1 MTFLQAWRALAR
13 RRAFTLATILT
24 LGAGIAVTATMFTIV
39 DGVLL
44 RPLPFPDADRLV
56 AVYEAHPGN
65 RERVSLMAPARVEEW
80 NRLNRTFE
88 SISSSYF
95 DSVTDTSTPEPER
108 LDARRVTARFFDVH
122 RMAPLAGRT
131 FVPDEERF
139 GGGAAAVISEALW
152 ARRFGRSPA
161 AIGSRLTIGG
171 VAHPIV
177 GVMPR
182 AFSGAATDVW
192 LPAQI
197 APGLMQARE
206 ARFLSGVG
214 RLRPGVT
221 PADAQRDLGAVQ
233 ARLGE
238 QFPTTDKDW
247 SAEVRDMK
255 DVRVGTHRRP
265 LLAMFGAVV
274 LLFAIAVANVA
285 GLMLVQLHRRAGEFA
300 IRAAIGASRAQMAG
314 AVMREAA
321 ILAVAG
327 AAIGGALTIWL
338 TRAAAAGLTAVPRS
352 GELRVDLRVLLFVM
366 AASAAAA
373 LLFGLAP
380 AAVATRARISTL
392 LSSTGR
398 GASTR
403 HRLQGA
409 LVVAQLALG
418 VVLAGS
424 AGLLLRSYGALA
436 GVDTGFDA
444 GPVLTFHVGATWDED
459 RVRIGQLQERLL
471 SELERIPGVEAAGFA
486 NFLPAPGATLRYQVA
501 VDGVAGTDAAG
512 FVTVGQRTVTP
523 GYMRALGIPLVAGAW
538 CPAPRAGAP
547 SGAMVNRRFVDQF
560 AAGQNLLGRT
570 LRFNQ
575 MRSTF
580 TITAVAGDVLED
592 GPGAPAIPFVYVCLP
607 YGSWPDPNYVV
618 RAHGDPRALAAAVRQ
633 IVKSLDAARP
643 VFGMRT
649 LAEVID
655 AALDQPRLNARAIA
669 VFAAAALGLAAL
681 GLYGLLMLLVGE
693 RRREIGVRIALGA
706 TPMDVVGD
714 VVGGA
719 GRLVAAGIGA
729 GVVLLLAAGPLLR
742 TLLFGVAPYDPRSI
756 AAGAGALAVAALA
769 AVLLPAHHASRI
781 DAVDAMRELL

>member
-13 RRAFTLATILT
+13 RRAFTLATVLT
-24 LGAGIAVTATMFTIV
+24 LAAGIAVTATTFTII

-56 AVYEAHPGN
+56 SVYEASPGT
-65 RERVSLMAPARVEEW
+65 RDRVSLMAPVRVEDW
-80 NRLNRTFE
+80 HRLNRTFE
-88 SISSSYF
+88 AIAASYT
-95 DSVTDTSTPEPER
+95 DTVTDTSGPEPQR
-108 LDARRVTARFFDVH
+108 LDARRVTPRFFDIY

-139 GGGAAAVISEALW
+139 GGSTAAVISEAVW
-152 ARRFGRSPA
+152 ARRFGRSPSA
-161 AIGSRLTIGG
+161 VGSRLVIGG
-171 VAHPIV
+171 VAYPIV

-182 AFSGAATDVW
+182 AFAGAATEVW
-192 LPAQI
+192 LPAQL
-197 APGLMQARE
+197 APGLMQVRE
-206 ARFLSGVG
+206 ARFLGGVG
-214 RLRPGVT
+214 RMKPGVT
-221 PADAQRDLGAVQ
+221 LADAQRDLSAVQ

-238 QFPTTDKDW
+238 QFPRTDKDW

-265 LLAMFGAVV
+265 LLAVFGAVV
-274 LLFAIAVANVA
+274 LLFLIAVANVA

-300 IRAAIGASRAQMAG
+300 IRAAIGASRAQIVG

-327 AAIGGALTIWL
+327 AAIGCALTIWL
-338 TRAAAAGLTAVPRS
+338 TRAAAAALTAVPRS

-366 AASAAAA
+366 AASAGAA
-373 LLFGLAP
+373 LLFGLVP

-398 GASTR
+398 GGSGR

-436 GVDTGFDA
+436 GVDTGLDP
-444 GPVLTFHVGATWDED
+444 GPVLTFHVGATWEED
-459 RVRIGQLQERLL
+459 RARIGQLQERLL
-471 SELERIPGVEAAGFA
+471 AELERVPGVEAAGFA
-486 NFLPAPGATLRYQVA
+486 NFLPATGATLRYQVQ
-501 VDGVAGTDAAG
+501 VDGVAGTDAGG

-523 GYMRALGIPLVAGAW
+523 GYMRALGIPIVAGAW
-538 CPAPRAGAP
+538 CAAPRAGAP
-547 SGAMVNRRFVDQF
+547 LGAMVNRQFVDRF

-570 LRFNQ
+570 LRFSQ
-575 MRSTF
+575 MRSSF
-580 TITAVAGDVLED
+580 TITGIAGDVLED
-592 GPGAPAIPFVYVCLP
+592 GPGAPAVPFVYVCLP

-618 RAHGDPRALAAAVRQ
+618 RAHGDPRALASTIRQ
-633 IVKSLDAARP
+633 IVKSLDATRP

-649 LAEVID
+649 LPEVID
-655 AALDQPRLNARAIA
+655 ASLDQPRLNARAIA
-669 VFAAAALGLAAL
+669 GFAAAALGLAAL

-693 RRREIGVRIALGA
+693 RRREIGVRMALGA
-706 TPMDVVGD
+706 TPMDLFKD

-729 GVVLLLAAGPLLR
+729 GLVLMLAAGPLLR
-742 TLLFGVAPYDPRSI
+742 ALLFGVPAHDPPSL
-756 AAGAGALAVAALA
+756 AAGAGALALAAVA
-769 AVLLPAHHASRI
+769 AVLLPARHAARI
-781 DAVDAMRELL
+781 NAIDAMRQ